1 MNDRWKPLKKW
12 TRRTLAIVWHVLAF
26 AFLTAGLIPLL
37 VLAALLLSRALPT
50 VRRAGARSM
59 LRAYL
64 SLMLCYGVGNIA
76 NDFWIEQ
83 VWKRG
88 WTTWQIPNV
97 LEPKV
102 TVAWGLIVLGAA
114 ALYAIAVAAQS
125 ADTTNAT
132 SST

>member
-1 MNDRWKPLKKW
+1 M
-12 TRRTLAIVWHVLAF
+12 
-26 AFLTAGLIPLL
+26 
-37 VLAALLLSRALPT
+37 AA
-50 VRRAGARSM
+50 
-59 LRAYL
+59 
-64 SLMLCYGVGNIA
+64 YGVGNIA